1 MKTTGPGVLVAI
13 IVSSLI
19 AAVFVFS
26 RSAALEAVYPAQNAK
41 RIFAVKVWSRIV
53 GVFRAAEANAENVRL
68 RREVASLSLLN
79 FENER
84 LERENERLR
93 KTLGYV
99 ERDSKSWIASA
110 ILSRRGG
117 AAGAHATLR
126 ADKGSLAGVEK
137 GAVAVAPDGLVGVV
151 SAVSPHTAEITML
164 TDRSLKVSCE
174 IENHA
179 GVRPRGFTVG
189 GSDNYLAIDYLDS
202 PDADVRARVV
212 TTGVDAGIPKGIAV
226 GTYLGDGKILPAV
239 DYSSLQDVFIRREK

>member
-1 MKTTGPGVLVAI
+1 MKTTGSGVLVAI

-99 ERDSKSWIASA
+99 ERDSKTW